1 MAQLTASD
9 IFTDSRDPGTNVNP
23 KVLGSLWVNYT
34 TGEQFVCKDNTLNK
48 NVWVSSTK
56 VIREDL
62 DKLEDSVSDK
72 IDDITVT
79 LKGGGRMLYG
89 TRIGLS
95 QNYYPYIS
103 HSPYSTVNIDGF
115 ELYFVASSISYTEL
129 TCYYSKTS
137 NTTTK
142 YTPLAN
148 RRFNKSI
155 TINNPIVWPVYM
167 KQLRLPNIVNFELF
181 HMCYPVSI
189 NYSGSTLTSVT
200 LAHHDGMS
208 LYHTGEIVTPRV
220 SSNCVTVS
228 GSIVYDASI
237 NLVSQYVIP
246 YIKQGDIHGNGG

>member
-23 KVLGSLWVNYT
+23 KVLGSLWINYN

-89 TRIGLS
+89 ARIGLNP
-95 QNYYPYIS
+95 NYYPYKN
-103 HSPYSTVNIDGF
+103 HPPYSTVNIDGF
-115 ELYFVASSISYTEL
+115 ELYFMTSSASYTEL
-129 TCYYSKTS
+129 ICYYRKTS

-142 YTPLAN
+142 YTPLGG
-148 RRFNKSI
+148 RSFNKSI
-155 TINNPIVWPVYM
+155 TINNPIVWPVYI
-167 KQLRLPNIVNFELF
+167 KQLRLPDIINVELF
-181 HMCYPVSI
+181 RMCYPVSI
-189 NYSGSTLTSVT
+189 NYSGPTLTSVT

-208 LYHTGEIVTPRV
+208 LYHTGEITPLKL
-220 SSNCVTVS
+220 STSCATVS

-246 YIKQGDIHGNGG
+246 YVKQGDIHGNGG